1 MPPYDTHPALGHPEV
16 AAWALRA
23 LGAPEAEAFWEHLAS
38 CSECQ
43 GAVAEF
49 EAVTRALEHPVPADE
64 PPSDLEARTV
74 AAVQYAAMTAN
85 RPGDATVVTPAK
97 AVTPANATRWW
108 HRHWNARPRRPSP
121 GTAR

>member
-1 MPPYDTHPALGHPEV
+1 MPPYDTHPALGHPEA
-16 AAWALRA
+16 AAWALGA
-23 LGAPEAEAFWEHLAS
+23 LDAPEAEAFGEHLAS

-49 EAVTRALEHPVPADE
+49 ESVARALKYPVPADE

-85 RPGDATVVTPAK
+85 RQGTPQ
-97 AVTPANATRWW
+97 W
-108 HRHWNARPRRPSP
+108 
-121 GTAR
+121 